1 MVRAEDLA
9 RVEVERVKRVTAKA
23 LLCEIDG
30 VDFWIPKSVVLAGGQ
45 VDAES
50 EEDAAGTIL
59 VSEWWAAARG
69 LD

>member
-1 MVRAEDLA
+1 MKAADSSVEL
-9 RVEVERVKRVTAKA
+9 EVERLKRVTAKA